1 MTNPNWKGALTR
13 HLNERNDENSFI
25 LLVISIWSKLQALY
39 ILQFVLQLF
48 YIFNMTSQNEMLQDA
63 FESKINK
70 TPPVAVSHIEQ
81 VSSLKLLGVIL
92 SMKKQVIGICSL
104 KI

>member
-1 MTNPNWKGALTR
+1 
-13 HLNERNDENSFI
+13 
-25 LLVISIWSKLQALY
+25 
-39 ILQFVLQLF
+39 
-48 YIFNMTSQNEMLQDA
+48 MTSQNEMLQDA